1 MRRGIEG
8 LALGFAGPPIPRWG
22 AQHDSS
28 PASIL
33 HGWGGLP
40 KAPSMQH
47 SLRSKLL
54 LAPLLAGDGRADGCT
69 TV

>member
-33 HGWGGLP
+33 HGWGVTQGP
-40 KAPSMQH
+40 IHATFFTQ
-47 SLRSKLL
+47 
-54 LAPLLAGDGRADGCT
+54 
-69 TV
+69 